1 MLRFT
6 SSHVSNISKMFRI
19 ENDVSLFVILNPR
32 YEDEGSPSLRVE
44 TLLPIFIRI
53 SMTYA
58 PIYVIP
64 SPQYFKNIQKSNDTC
79 FHVASAANSLRSL
92 RETCS
97 VTSLVH
103 VIGRHEGSPEVQLSR
118 LNYRKLT
125 LLVKIYFFLDFG
137 RLFSR

>member
-64 SPQYFKNIQKSNDTC
+64 SPQYFKNIQKSNDIC

-92 RETCS
+92 RETFN
-97 VTSLVH
+97 TSLV
-103 VIGRHEGSPEVQLSR
+103 GTRDLR
-118 LNYRKLT
+118 RYNYTVELLEKYLAF
-125 LLVKIYFFLDFG
+125 LVKINLFRDFG